1 MTYRLVKAK
10 LETAAKEA
18 PTGPFRMVVGY
29 RAKNSQDEPDDQV
42 LRLAQSTAKSK
53 GKSLGTHSAYG
64 TNYEYELGDNLS
76 EAVAKAKALSASIVD
91 HNKRVAPDLRIKTS
105 KYFILVMDSF
115 GSQVYPKKTT
125 MSGVETAADAGDKW
139 WKSLD
144 KKQQDAYL
152 KLHPNSKYGK
162 KKGKAPSNSLKVGKA
177 LTKPKVAIRPDKHPT
192 VKGLGSNQKALDK
205 ELDKA
210 LRKIASFGPTAEG
223 KDYNAAKREYYRIL
237 KEHRKVSDR
246 LDKAKDKAT
255 RDYVLDTKKGKW
267 VPPGK

>member
-162 KKGKAPSNSLKVGKA
+162 KKGKAPAAPGKVGTG
-177 LTKPKVAIRPDKHPT
+177 LTRPKVATKDMEGVWRTAIPGKP
-192 VKGLGSNQKALDK
+192 
-205 ELDKA
+205 
-210 LRKIASFGPTAEG
+210 RKP
-223 KDYNAAKREYYRIL
+223 NPAAQARHEEKINKL
-237 KEHRKVSDR
+237 
-246 LDKAKDKAT
+246 KAKIKEATAKANSLRSLKRPMDDDAHWNRVDKIEWALNGLKSQLLELQS
-255 RDYVLDTKKGKW
+255 YNYK
-267 VPPGK
+267 